1 MSTLSEY
8 FREVSRFP
16 LLTRDQEAELGRRI
30 KENHDEQARLM
41 LIDCNLRLVIKI
53 AKQFRSPNVPFEDL
67 IQEGNIGL
75 LTAVDKYD
83 YTLGFK
89 FSTCAVPWIRQAI
102 TKSLIDKGRL
112 IRLPA
117 HIVQLLNNKRKA
129 VDDLIA
135 RGISDPSPAE
145 IADEMGIDE
154 ATVVT
159 LIQKERNAVSLETP
173 LDDEDDGATLADL
186 QSYEEEETPSDYAAR
201 TSQHD
206 TIMAA
211 ISKLDERSQLV
222 IKWSYGF
229 TGDGV
234 PRTLEEIGQML
245 KPAITRERVRQI
257 KTQAESKL
265 RLYLSDSRND

>member
-16 LLTRDQEAELGRRI
+16 LLTREQEAELGRRI
-30 KENHDEQARLM
+30 KDNHDEQARLM
-41 LIDCNLRLVIKI
+41 LINCNLRLVIKI

-129 VDDLIA
+129 IDDLVA

>member
-16 LLTRDQEAELGRRI
+16 LLTREQEAELGRRI
-30 KENHDEQARLM
+30 KDNHDEQARLM
-41 LIDCNLRLVIKI
+41 LINCNLRLVIKI

-129 VDDLIA
+129 VDELIA

-206 TIMAA
+206 TIMTA

>member
-30 KENHDEQARLM
+30 KDNHDEQARLM
-41 LIDCNLRLVIKI
+41 LINCNLRLVIKI

-129 VDDLIA
+129 VDELVA

-145 IADEMGIDE
+145 IADEMGVDE

>member
-30 KENHDEQARLM
+30 KDNHDEQARLM
-41 LIDCNLRLVIKI
+41 LINCNLRLVIKI

-117 HIVQLLNNKRKA
+117 HIVQLLNGKRKA
-129 VDDLIA
+129 IDELIA

-173 LDDEDDGATLADL
+173 LDDDDDGATLADL

>member
-30 KENHDEQARLM
+30 KDNHDEQARLM
-41 LIDCNLRLVIKI
+41 LINCNLRLVIKI

-129 VDDLIA
+129 VDELVA

>member
-30 KENHDEQARLM
+30 KDNHDEQARLM
-41 LIDCNLRLVIKI
+41 LINCNLRLVIKI

-129 VDDLIA
+129 IDDLVA

-145 IADEMGIDE
+145 IADEMGVDE

-265 RLYLSDSRND
+265 RLNLSDSRND

>member
-1 MSTLSEY
+1 MFSLSEY

-16 LLTRDQEAELGRRI
+16 LLTREQEAELGRRI
-30 KENHDEQARLM
+30 KDNHDEQARLM
-41 LIDCNLRLVIKI
+41 LINCNLRLVIKI

-117 HIVQLLNNKRKA
+117 HIVQLLNSKRKA
-129 VDDLIA
+129 VDELVA

>member
-16 LLTRDQEAELGRRI
+16 LLTREQEAELGRRI

-41 LIDCNLRLVIKI
+41 LINCNLRLVIKI

-129 VDDLIA
+129 IDDLIA

-173 LDDEDDGATLADL
+173 LDDDDEGATLADL

>member
-16 LLTRDQEAELGRRI
+16 LLTREQEAELGRRI
-30 KENHDEQARLM
+30 KDNHDEEARLM
-41 LIDCNLRLVIKI
+41 LINCNLRLVIKI

-145 IADEMGIDE
+145 IADEMGVDE

>member
-16 LLTRDQEAELGRRI
+16 LLTRDQEEELGRRI
-30 KENHDEQARLM
+30 KDNHDENARLM
-41 LIDCNLRLVIKI
+41 LINCNLRLVIKV

-117 HIVQLLNNKRKA
+117 HIVQLLNGKRKA
-129 VDDLIA
+129 IDELVA

-145 IADEMGIDE
+145 IANEMGIDE

-173 LDDEDDGATLADL
+173 LDDDDDGATLADL

-211 ISKLDERSQLV
+211 IGKLDERSQLV

>member
-30 KENHDEQARLM
+30 KDNHDEEARLM
-41 LIDCNLRLVIKI
+41 LINCNLRLVIKI

-129 VDDLIA
+129 VDDLVA

>member
-30 KENHDEQARLM
+30 KDNHDEQARLM
-41 LIDCNLRLVIKI
+41 LINCNLRLVIKI

-117 HIVQLLNNKRKA
+117 HIVQLLNGKRKA
-129 VDDLIA
+129 IDELIA

-173 LDDEDDGATLADL
+173 LDDDDDGATLADL

-211 ISKLDERSQLV
+211 IGKLDERSQLV

>member
-41 LIDCNLRLVIKI
+41 LINCNLRLVIKI

-265 RLYLSDSRND
+265 RLYLSDSCND

>member
-41 LIDCNLRLVIKI
+41 LINCNLRLVIKI

-129 VDDLIA
+129 VDDLMA

>member
-8 FREVSRFP
+8 FREVSRYP
-16 LLTRDQEAELGRRI
+16 LLTKDQEAELGRRI
-30 KENHDEQARLM
+30 KDNHDEKARLM
-41 LIDCNLRLVIKI
+41 LINCNLRLVIKV

-129 VDDLIA
+129 VDELVS
-135 RGISDPSPAE
+135 RGISNPSPAE

-159 LIQKERNAVSLETP
+159 LIQKERNAISLETP

-186 QSYEEEETPSDYAAR
+186 QSYEDEETPSDYASR

-211 ISKLDERSQLV
+211 IDKLDERSQLV

>member
-16 LLTRDQEAELGRRI
+16 LLTREQEAELGRRI
-30 KENHDEQARLM
+30 KDNHDEQARLM
-41 LIDCNLRLVIKI
+41 LINCNLRLVIKI

-129 VDDLIA
+129 VDELIA
-135 RGISDPSPAE
+135 RGIGDPSPAE

-154 ATVVT
+154 ATVIT

>member
-30 KENHDEQARLM
+30 KDNHDEEARLM
-41 LIDCNLRLVIKI
+41 LINCNLRLVIKI

-129 VDDLIA
+129 IDDLVA

-222 IKWSYGF
+222 IKWSYKF

>member
-16 LLTRDQEAELGRRI
+16 LLTREQEAELGRRI
-30 KENHDEQARLM
+30 KDNHDEQARLM
-41 LIDCNLRLVIKI
+41 LINCNLRLVIKI

-117 HIVQLLNNKRKA
+117 HIVQLLNSKRKA
-129 VDDLIA
+129 VDELVA

-211 ISKLDERSQLV
+211 INKLDERSQLV

>member
-16 LLTRDQEAELGRRI
+16 LLTREQEAELGRRI
-30 KENHDEQARLM
+30 KDNHDEQARLM
-41 LIDCNLRLVIKI
+41 LINCNLRLVIKI

-129 VDDLIA
+129 IDDLIA

>member
-16 LLTRDQEAELGRRI
+16 LLTREQEAELGRRI
-30 KENHDEQARLM
+30 KDNHDEQARLM
-41 LIDCNLRLVIKI
+41 LINCNLRLVIKI

-117 HIVQLLNNKRKA
+117 HIVQLLNSKRKA
-129 VDDLIA
+129 VDELVA

-265 RLYLSDSRND
+265 RLYVSDSRND

>member
-16 LLTRDQEAELGRRI
+16 LLTREQEAELGRRI
-30 KENHDEQARLM
+30 KDNHDEQARLM
-41 LIDCNLRLVIKI
+41 LINCNLRLVIKI

-117 HIVQLLNNKRKA
+117 HSVQLLNSKRKA
-129 VDDLIA
+129 VDELVA

-145 IADEMGIDE
+145 IAEERGIEE

>member
-30 KENHDEQARLM
+30 KDNHDESARLM
-41 LIDCNLRLVIKI
+41 LINCNLRLVIKI

-117 HIVQLLNNKRKA
+117 HIVQLLNGKRKA
-129 VDDLIA
+129 IDELVA

-173 LDDEDDGATLADL
+173 LDDDDDGATLADL

>member
-41 LIDCNLRLVIKI
+41 LINCNLRLVIKI

-129 VDDLIA
+129 IDDLIA

-245 KPAITRERVRQI
+245 KPANTRERVRQI

>member
-16 LLTRDQEAELGRRI
+16 LLTREQEAELGRRI
-30 KENHDEQARLM
+30 KDNHDEQARLM
-41 LIDCNLRLVIKI
+41 LINCNLRLVIKI

-117 HIVQLLNNKRKA
+117 HIVQLLNSKRKA
-129 VDDLIA
+129 VDELIA

>member
-41 LIDCNLRLVIKI
+41 LINCNLRLVIKI

-186 QSYEEEETPSDYAAR
+186 QSYEEEETPYDYAAR

-245 KPAITRERVRQI
+245 KPAITREHVRQI

>member
-16 LLTRDQEAELGRRI
+16 LLTREQEAELGRRI
-30 KENHDEQARLM
+30 KDNHDEQARLT
-41 LIDCNLRLVIKI
+41 LINCNLRLVIKI

-129 VDDLIA
+129 VDELIA

-145 IADEMGIDE
+145 IADKMGIDE

>member
-16 LLTRDQEAELGRRI
+16 LLTREQEAELGRRI
-30 KENHDEQARLM
+30 KDNHDEQARLM
-41 LIDCNLRLVIKI
+41 LINCNLRLVIKI

-117 HIVQLLNNKRKA
+117 HIVQLLNSKRKA
-129 VDDLIA
+129 VDELVA

-265 RLYLSDSRND
+265 RLYLSDSRNN

>member
-16 LLTRDQEAELGRRI
+16 LLTREQEAELGRRI
-30 KENHDEQARLM
+30 KDNHDEQARLM
-41 LIDCNLRLVIKI
+41 LINCNLRLVIKI

-145 IADEMGIDE
+145 IADEMGVDE

-173 LDDEDDGATLADL
+173 LDDEDDGTTLADL

-245 KPAITRERVRQI
+245 KPTITRERVRQI

-265 RLYLSDSRND
+265 RLCLSDSRND

>member
-8 FREVSRFP
+8 FREVSRYP
-16 LLTRDQEAELGRRI
+16 LLTKDQEAELGRRI
-30 KENHDEQARLM
+30 KDNHDEKARLM
-41 LIDCNLRLVIKI
+41 LINCNLRLVIKV

-67 IQEGNIGL
+67 IKEGNIGL

-129 VDDLIA
+129 TDELIS
-135 RGISDPSPAE
+135 RGISNPSPAE

-159 LIQKERNAVSLETP
+159 LIQKERNAISLETP

-186 QSYEEEETPSDYAAR
+186 QSYEDEETPSDYASR

-211 ISKLDERSQLV
+211 IDKLDERSQLV

>member
-16 LLTRDQEAELGRRI
+16 LLTREQEAELGRRI
-30 KENHDEQARLM
+30 KDNHDEQARLM
-41 LIDCNLRLVIKI
+41 LINCNLRLVIKI

-117 HIVQLLNNKRKA
+117 HIVQLLNSKRKA
-129 VDDLIA
+129 VDELVA

-229 TGDGV
+229 TSDGV

>member
-30 KENHDEQARLM
+30 KDNHDEQARLM
-41 LIDCNLRLVIKI
+41 LINCNLRLVIKI

-117 HIVQLLNNKRKA
+117 HIVQLLNGKRKA
-129 VDDLIA
+129 IDELVA

-173 LDDEDDGATLADL
+173 LDDDDDGATLADL

-211 ISKLDERSQLV
+211 IGKLDERSQLV

-229 TGDGV
+229 TGDGM

>member
-8 FREVSRFP
+8 FREVSRYP
-16 LLTRDQEAELGRRI
+16 LLTKDQEAELGRRI
-30 KENHDEQARLM
+30 KENHDEKARLM
-41 LIDCNLRLVIKI
+41 LINCNLRLVIKV

-129 VDDLIA
+129 VDELVS
-135 RGISDPSPAE
+135 RGISNPSPAE

>member
-16 LLTRDQEAELGRRI
+16 LLTKEQEAELGRRI
-30 KENHDEQARLM
+30 KDNHDEQARLM
-41 LIDCNLRLVIKI
+41 LINCNLRLVIKI

-129 VDDLIA
+129 IDDLIA

>member
-16 LLTRDQEAELGRRI
+16 LLTREQEAELGRRI
-30 KENHDEQARLM
+30 KDNHDEQARLM
-41 LIDCNLRLVIKI
+41 LINCNLRLVIKI

-129 VDDLIA
+129 IDDLVA

-173 LDDEDDGATLADL
+173 LDDDDEGATLADL

>member
-16 LLTRDQEAELGRRI
+16 LLTREQEAELGRRI
-30 KENHDEQARLM
+30 KDNHDEEARLM
-41 LIDCNLRLVIKI
+41 LINCNLRLVIKI

-129 VDDLIA
+129 IDDLVA

>member
-16 LLTRDQEAELGRRI
+16 LLTREQEAELGRRI

-41 LIDCNLRLVIKI
+41 LINCNLRLVIKI

-129 VDDLIA
+129 VDELVA

>member
-16 LLTRDQEAELGRRI
+16 LLTREQEAELGRRI
-30 KENHDEQARLM
+30 KDNHDEQARLM
-41 LIDCNLRLVIKI
+41 LINCNLRLVIKI
-53 AKQFRSPNVPFEDL
+53 AKQFRSPSVPFEDL

-83 YTLGFK
+83 HTLGFK

-129 VDDLIA
+129 VDELIA

-145 IADEMGIDE
+145 IADEMGVNE

-186 QSYEEEETPSDYAAR
+186 QSYKEEETPSDYAAR

-211 ISKLDERSQLV
+211 IGKLDERSQLV

>member
-30 KENHDEQARLM
+30 KDNHDEQARLM
-41 LIDCNLRLVIKI
+41 LINCNLRLVIKI

-129 VDDLIA
+129 VDELIA

-145 IADEMGIDE
+145 IADEMGVDE
-154 ATVVT
+154 TTVVT

>member
-16 LLTRDQEAELGRRI
+16 LLTREQEAELGRRI

-41 LIDCNLRLVIKI
+41 LINCNLRLVIKI

-206 TIMAA
+206 IIMAA